1 MTAPAAKSGTFRF
14 LRARLRLLVL
24 LGLLCA
30 AFGAYL
36 AVMRT
41 QSAPVTIRPLDPVPA
56 SFEGGRLERRGLHVV
71 LHVSG
76 TPEQMGRQHGTLLAR
91 TIRHM
96 LDTYIHDTVVRPFE
110 RPRGSRR
117 VVGSWDEAD
126 PEFGRLLEAVR
137 AMRPALPPGFVREIE
152 SCASAAGVDPD
163 VLLLAQCEGDIRQA
177 AAAARPAA
185 ACTSYVAFGPATVDG
200 RLEAGR
206 NFDYWVG
213 EGVVETC
220 ALVTYYNP
228 APGEGCRFAAVGA
241 AGILGGPTLV
251 NEHGLVIAVHIP
263 SRGTA
268 TRLDALPAF
277 VLMRRIAQ
285 HAASGREGI
294 ELVREAKRM
303 RGVTL
308 WLAQA
313 GDSETKRPA
322 RADFGELSRAV
333 AIEYDAERV
342 YVREAEGG
350 VLIVTNQSLIFGG
363 ERRDGDEACSRYKR
377 LHGLIDA
384 SYGRL
389 DGTRALTT
397 ERGIA
402 KGNTL
407 HVVQVTPSAGVFTV
421 WHGSIPAQRGEAVP
435 HPMPG
440 TPRQGA
446 RPPPE
451 RRSRG
456 GHRHGPHP

>member
-1 MTAPAAKSGTFRF
+1 MTAPADKSGTVRF
-14 LRARLRLLVL
+14 LRARWRLLVP

-30 AFGAYL
+30 TFGAYL
-36 AVMRT
+36 VVVRT

-76 TPEQMGRQHGTLLAR
+76 TAEQMGRQHGTLLAR
-91 TIRHM
+91 SIRHM
-96 LDTYIHDTVVRPFE
+96 LDSYIHDT
-110 RPRGSRR
+110 

-126 PEFGRLLEAVR
+126 PEFRRLLDAVR

-177 AAAARPAA
+177 ASAARFPA
-185 ACTSYVAFGPATVDG
+185 ACTSYVAFGPATLGG

-220 ALVTYYNP
+220 ALVTYYVP

-251 NEHGLVIAVHIP
+251 NEHGLVVAVHIP

-285 HAASGREGI
+285 HAASVEEGI
-294 ELVREAKRM
+294 AMVREAKRM

-313 GDSETKRPA
+313 GDNETKRPA
-322 RADFGELSRAV
+322 RAV
-333 AIEYDAERV
+333 AIEYDAEEV
-342 YVREAEGG
+342 YLREAERG

-377 LHGLIDA
+377 LHGRIDA

-421 WHGSIPAQRGEAVP
+421 WHGSIPAQRGEAVS

-440 TPRQGA
+440 TPRQEA
-446 RPPPE
+446 RLPLAH
-451 RRSRG
+451 RSPTAQRC
-456 GHRHGPHP
+456 GPHP